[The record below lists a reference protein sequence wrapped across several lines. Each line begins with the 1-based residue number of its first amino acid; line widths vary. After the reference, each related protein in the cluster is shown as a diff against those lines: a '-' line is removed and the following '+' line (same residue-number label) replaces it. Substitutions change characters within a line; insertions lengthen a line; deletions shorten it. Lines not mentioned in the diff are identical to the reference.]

1 MAGNNA
7 TEIRVAGTG
16 RVLIAPKNTDMAV
29 PGTTLGAEW
38 KDLGYTTNDG
48 IKFTKK
54 DKLDPVDSWQS
65 VAAVRFVQSD
75 RDLTVKFQ
83 LIQINADTLPFVMGS
98 GDTALTPDVDGV
110 LRYDISATPVPVEFA
125 LGLEFSDGESVTR
138 FHVPRGVVTDMDEV
152 QFAKNAPVKL
162 GITINAIASDAAT
175 PKPLA
180 SWMTK

>member
-1 MAGNNA
+1 MAGINA

-16 RVLIAPKNTDMAV
+16 RVLVAPKNTDMAA

-65 VAAVRFVQSD
+65 MAAVRFVQSD

-83 LIQINADTLPFVMGS
+83 LIQINVDTLPFVMGS
-98 GDTALTPDVDGV
+98 GNTPLTPDVDGV
-110 LRYDISATPVPVEFA
+110 MRYDISATPVPAEFA
-125 LGLEFSDGESVTR
+125 LGLEFTDGASVTR
-138 FHVPRGVVTDMDEV
+138 FYVPRGVVTDMDEV

-162 GITINAIASDAAT
+162 GVTINAVASDAT
-175 PKPLA
+175 PVKPLA